1 MVAALLGKK
10 LGMTCVYTEDGKAV
24 PVTVIQAGPCSVLQ
38 VKKSG
43 ETGDGYD
50 AVQLGYGDMKEKRC
64 TKPLLG
70 HFAKSGAAPKRTLR
84 ECRVAEDAELQP
96 GDEIKV
102 DIFQV
107 GDRVDV
113 SGATK
118 GKGFA
123 GVIKRHGFQGGPGSH
138 GSHFHRAPGSVGQSA
153 DPSKVYKNKR
163 MPGHMGNRRVTTQN
177 LEVIDVDAAKNLIVV
192 RGCVPGAR
200 GGLVELRKA
209 IKGAQR

>member
-1 MVAALLGKK
+1 DVSLF
-10 LGMTCVYTEDGKAV
+10 
-24 PVTVIQAGPCSVLQ
+24 
-38 VKKSG
+38 KSG
-43 ETGDGYD
+43 D
-50 AVQLGYGDMKEKRC
+50 L
-64 TKPLLG
+64 
-70 HFAKSGAAPKRTLR
+70 
-84 ECRVAEDAELQP
+84 
-96 GDEIKV
+96 V
-102 DIFQV
+102 DITGF
-107 GDRVDV
+107 
-113 SGATK
+113 SK

-209 IKGAQR
+209 AKGAQR